1 MGVKMEAE
9 KLICGIDNSQWNQY
23 LGMSPHSA
31 RKGLKRITGANGQQ
45 KIKSLSLIDSSDKG
59 PG

>member
-1 MGVKMEAE
+1 MEAE